1 MNISNITVLIRGGGD
16 IASGVAWRLHQC
28 GFKVIITEIEKPTAV
43 RRKVSFCEAVY
54 DKEVLVESV
63 RGTLIQGPEDA
74 SEAWTNGDIPLL
86 VDPQCESMPTIKP
99 DVIVDAILAK
109 KNLGTSKDDAPLVIA
124 LGPGFQVGKNADY
137 VVETN
142 RGHNLG
148 RLLLEGAA
156 EPNTGVPGTI
166 QGYATER
173 VLRAPNDGIWESNM
187 NIGGMVKSEDQL
199 GTVSG
204 APVKAQIDGVIRGLI
219 RPGIAVTKGLKIG
232 DIDPRGIREN
242 CFTLSEKALAIGG
255 SVLEGILRY
264 CKTLNPLTLK

>member
-1 MNISNITVLIRGGGD
+1 MNLSNITVLIRGGGD

-28 GFKVIITEIEKPTAV
+28 GFKVLITEIEKPIAV
-43 RRKVSFCEAVY
+43 RRKVSFSEAVY
-54 DKEVLVESV
+54 DHEILVEGV
-63 RGTLIQGPEDA
+63 KGALIQGPEDA
-74 SEAWTNGDIPLL
+74 SEAWAKGDIPIL
-86 VDPQCESMPTIKP
+86 VDPQCEAKPTIKP

-124 LGPGFQVGKNADY
+124 LGPGFEVGKNADY

-148 RLLLEGAA
+148 RLLIEGAA

-166 QGYATER
+166 QGYTQER
-173 VLRAPNDGIWESNM
+173 VLRAPDDGIWESGM
-187 NIGGMVKSEDQL
+187 NIGDRVKSGDQL

-204 APVKAQIDGVIRGLI
+204 TPVKGQIDGVIRGLI
-219 RPGIAVTKGLKIG
+219 RPGITVPNGLKIG

-255 SVLEGILRY
+255 GVLEGILRY
-264 CKTLNPLTLK
+264 CKTLNSEA